1 MHTHSR
7 SGPELVDDVSTGD
20 LPAVRATDERWH
32 QPAPR
37 QRGPRRAAA
46 PTAATPAQLAAEAAA
61 QAEAL
66 ALAEAEELAHA
77 RATRGD
83 GGRLEDRPGRH
94 ADPASPAD
102 SADPASADRASA
114 AEPAEQPGPA
124 AAPATPAAPV
134 SVTPTSPVSPAP
146 APPGA
151 ATAQPT
157 ARSVL
162 LRERGTRSLRDAVLD
177 PDPDGRPR
185 RARREEGASPWRTA
199 RAWLAEHPGL
209 GEQEWTR
216 VWLDAVR
223 RESTA
228 PARTE
233 HLLTA
238 LEVLSALL
246 DDGAGGW
253 RGRQELA
260 RFAAGHDRALDDGGP
275 VADLVLRGLA
285 CAGRTPLPRD
295 APGRRVLWTR
305 FGVLPDQVSVS
316 CIAVGIAP
324 AGDEGGRRWRLAA
337 LDGAPVHVT
346 ARDLQSHAEPWVC
359 VDEAWPYV
367 LVCEQPMVL
376 QAVADAFNG
385 RVPVICTGGTPE
397 PLVVELLHRL
407 RTSGAE
413 LRYHGDLDWPGVAA
427 ANLLLARCRA
437 QPWRMGAGE
446 YRAAVRSQLPALT
459 GTPVTPAWDAELGA
473 LMTATGRAL
482 PQEQVLPEL
491 LAAVRDE
498 VVAHG

>member
-1 MHTHSR
+1 MRTHSR
-7 SGPELVDDVSTGD
+7 SGPDLVDDVSTGD
-20 LPAVRATDERWH
+20 LPAVRATDDRWH

-94 ADPASPAD
+94 ADPA
-102 SADPASADRASA
+102 
-114 AEPAEQPGPA
+114 EQPDPPAVAPAPPA
-124 AAPATPAAPV
+124 AGPTAPATPTAPAAPTALPV
-134 SVTPTSPVSPAP
+134 PT
-146 APPGA
+146 APPPEPPGPGSSA
-151 ATAQPT
+151 ATP
-157 ARSVL
+157 RSVP

-177 PDPDGRPR
+177 TDPDGRPR

-246 DDGAGGW
+246 DDGAGAW

-260 RFAAGHDRALDDGGP
+260 RFAAGQDRALDDGAP

-346 ARDLQSHAEPWVC
+346 ARDLQAHAEPWVS

-376 QAVADAFNG
+376 QAVADAFGG

-427 ANLLLARCRA
+427 ANLLLGRCRA
-437 QPWRMGAGE
+437 QPWRMGADE

-459 GTPVTPAWDAELGA
+459 GTAVRPAWDAELGA
-473 LMTATGRAL
+473 LMARTGRAL

-498 VVAHG
+498 VRAHG

>member
-1 MHTHSR
+1 MRAHSR
-7 SGPELVDDVSTGD
+7 SGPDLVDDVSTGD
-20 LPAVRATDERWH
+20 LPAVRTTDDHWH

-77 RATRGD
+77 QATPGEA
-83 GGRLEDRPGRH
+83 GRFEGRPGRH
-94 ADPASPAD
+94 ADPAEQQGLPAD
-102 SADPASADRASA
+102 P
-114 AEPAEQPGPA
+114 PA
-124 AAPATPAAPV
+124 APPAHPAAPV
-134 SVTPTSPVSPAP
+134 PPAAAAPLASPSGPVPAVP
-146 APPGA
+146 VP
-151 ATAQPT
+151 
-157 ARSVL
+157 
-162 LRERGTRSLRDAVLD
+162 ERGTRSLRDAVLD
-177 PDPDGRPR
+177 TGPDGRPR

-246 DDGAGGW
+246 DDGAGAW

-260 RFAAGHDRALDDGGP
+260 RFAAGQERALDDGGP

-346 ARDLQSHAEPWVC
+346 ARDLQAHAEPWVS

-376 QAVADAFNG
+376 QAVADAFGG
-385 RVPVICTGGTPE
+385 RVPAICTGGTPE

-407 RTSGAE
+407 RTSGVE

-427 ANLLLARCRA
+427 ANLLLGRCRA

-446 YRAAVRSQLPALT
+446 YRAAVRSQLPALS
-459 GTPVTPAWDAELGA
+459 GAPVTPAWDAELGA
-473 LMTATGRAL
+473 LMARTGRAL

-498 VVAHG
+498 VGARRG